1 MDELN
6 LVHNKKAIS
15 PIERIADYLCVDKNK
30 AENDNILCLLIQ
42 DKITELKQKNNKDNL
57 EKLKYKSMY
66 EQSIKHKNKEVVHKN
81 ADVEK
86 YEKEN
91 IRLKK
96 INLELNTALEG
107 LKNEIKSYK
116 KERISRIIG
125 YTTMNKKDEEYLL

>member
-1 MDELN
+1 MNELN
-6 LVHNKKAIS
+6 LTHNKRITP
-15 PIERIADYLCVDKNK
+15 PIERVANYLDVDKSK
-30 AENDNILCLLIQ
+30 AENENILCLLIQ
-42 DKITELKQKNNKDNL
+42 DKIDELRQKSYKDNL

-107 LKNEIKSYK
+107 LKNEIKLYK
-116 KERISRIIG
+116 KERITRIIG
-125 YTTMNKKDEEYLL
+125 YTSINKKDEECLL